1 MAGLSKYKNIE
12 ALGAHRAPFVRSKSF
27 YIALSCLIFI
37 LITLP
42 VISLIVIAFKGNT
55 DSLAHITEH
64 VLPRVSVTTIVLLA
78 GVGFLSAFIGTITA
92 WLISFYNFPGRKILA
107 WLLVMPLAIPPYIA
121 AYFFSEFL
129 SYSGPLQEAIRAIGG
144 FQSMRD
150 YWSPEAHS
158 LSGAIIILSSVLYPY
173 TYLAVMG
180 LFKIQGGQYMA
191 AARILQSNPAEIFLK
206 ILLPLAWPAVAVGS
220 LLAMMECLNDIGAVE
235 YLGVETLTLSVFS
248 VWLNQND
255 LSGAAQLALILFC
268 LALIMVLLED
278 YFRRNKIFAKNA
290 KSSSSEVIMLQNIS
304 KKRWKYLA
312 LVICILPLLPGLFMT
327 FYLLASYSMDRLDL
341 FFDKSLWE
349 AGLTSISLGFFAAV
363 VTTFIALFFCFL
375 IRFYRQSIFKV
386 GTRLSSLGYAIPGTI
401 IALGLFIPLS
411 QFDSWLN
418 TQMKLLFEIKTGLLL
433 SGTSAILIYAYVIRF
448 MAIAKGTLT
457 SGFEKISKNIDYSAR
472 SLGASKAETFIKI
485 NMPQL
490 LPTIAITLVLVFID
504 VLKELSATLFLRPFG
519 TDTLA
524 TYIYDKASR
533 GLIEDTVFACL
544 ILIIAGVIP
553 VAIIIRTLIVNQ
565 K

>member
-1 MAGLSKYKNIE
+1 MANLSKYKNTV
-12 ALGAHRAPFVRSKSF
+12 ALGAPRAPFVRRKPAF
-27 YIALSCLIFI
+27 VAFTLFIFI
-37 LITLP
+37 LIALP
-42 VISLIVIAFKGNT
+42 VISLILIAFQGNT
-55 DSLAHITEH
+55 DSLAHIAQY
-64 VLPRVSVTTIVLLA
+64 VLPRVSVTTIALLT
-78 GVGFLSAFIGTITA
+78 GVGFLSALTGTLTA

-107 WLLVMPLAIPPYIA
+107 WLLVMPLAIPTYIA

-129 SYSGPLQEAIRAIGG
+129 SYSGPLQESIRAIGG

-158 LSGAIIILSSVLYPY
+158 LPGAIIILSSVLYPY

-191 AARILQSNPAEIFLK
+191 AARILQSKPAEIFLK
-206 ILLPLAWPAVAVGS
+206 ILLPLAWPAVAVGG

-268 LALIMVLLED
+268 LALVLVFLED
-278 YFRRNKIFAKNA
+278 YFRRNKVFSKNA
-290 KSSSSEVIMLQNIS
+290 KSASSEVIILQTIS

-312 LVICILPLLPGLFMT
+312 LIICILPLFPGLFMT
-327 FYLLASYSMDRLDL
+327 VFLLASYSLNRLDL
-341 FFDKSLWE
+341 IFDTALWE
-349 AGLTSISLGFFAAV
+349 ASLTSISLGFVAAI

-375 IRFYRQSIFKV
+375 IRFYRQAIFNT
-386 GTRLSSLGYAIPGTI
+386 GTRISSLGYAIPGTI

-418 TQMKLLFEIKTGLLL
+418 TQMKMLFEVKTGLLL

-448 MAIAKGTLT
+448 MAIAKGTLA
-457 SGFEKISKNIDYSAR
+457 SGFDKISKNIDHSAR
-472 SLGASKAETFIKI
+472 TLGASKAETFIKI

-519 TDTLA
+519 TETLA

-544 ILIIAGVIP
+544 LLIIVGVIP
-553 VAIIIRTLIVNQ
+553 VAIIIRNLIIPQ